1 MKEIFLGFFFH
12 KEKEDELLKI
22 CKNGISIA
30 VNQYQE
36 GFLKGLGRKTN
47 IISATVIKAFSSS
60 SRSCFLREN
69 AHRGSMEV

>member
-36 GFLKGLGRKTN
+36 GFLKGLGRKTKHFQVQ
-47 IISATVIKAFSSS
+47 AV
-60 SRSCFLREN
+60 SCFLREN